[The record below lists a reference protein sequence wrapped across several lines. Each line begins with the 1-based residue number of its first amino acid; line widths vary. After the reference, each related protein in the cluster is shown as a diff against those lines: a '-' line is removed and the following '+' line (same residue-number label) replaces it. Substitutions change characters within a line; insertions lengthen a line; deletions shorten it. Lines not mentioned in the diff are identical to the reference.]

1 MRASFDNMTKIYA
14 FANQKGGVGKTT
26 SVVNVAAYLAEAG
39 QRVLVIDLDPQSNAT
54 SALGFDKDAIETS
67 TYHLLLEQVE
77 AHEIILRN
85 DEAKVDLLPSS
96 PELAGAEVELVN
108 QLAREY
114 RLQRN
119 LDPLEESY
127 DYILIDCPPSLGILT
142 LNALTA
148 TQGGVIIPVQCEYL
162 ALEGL
167 SQLVQTV
174 DLVKQHLNRRLKIR
188 GIILTMYDGRTKLSR
203 QVVSEIRGH
212 FDSAVFRAIIP
223 RNIRLSEAPS
233 YGQPI
238 NLYAPDSTGAFGYKV
253 LAAELLQTDK
263 TKARR

>member
-1 MRASFDNMTKIYA
+1 MALIYA

-26 SVVNVAAYLAEAG
+26 STVNIAAYLAESG
-39 QRVLVIDLDPQSNAT
+39 MRVLVVDLDPQANAT
-54 SALGFDKDAIETS
+54 SALGFSKGEVELSSYD
-67 TYHLLLEQVE
+67 LLLER
-77 AHEIILRN
+77 ADAAKMIIRN
-85 DEAKVDLLPSS
+85 EEAKLDVLPSS
-96 PELAGAEVELVN
+96 PALAGAEVELVN

-119 LDPLEESY
+119 LDPIEEDY
-127 DYILIDCPPSLGILT
+127 DYILIDCPPSLGLLT

-148 TQGGVIIPVQCEYL
+148 AQHGVVIPVQCEYL

-167 SQLVQTV
+167 SQLTQTIE
-174 DLVKQHLNRRLKIR
+174 LVRTHLNRRLKIR

-203 QVVSEIRGH
+203 EVVTEIREH
-212 FDSAVFRAIIP
+212 FQGQVFRAIVP

-238 NLYAPDSTGAFGYKV
+238 NLYAPESTGAFGYKV
-253 LAAELLQTDK
+253 LAAELLQADR
-263 TKARR
+263 TKSKR

>member
-1 MRASFDNMTKIYA
+1 MTKIYA

-39 QRVLVIDLDPQSNAT
+39 QRVLVVDLDPQSNAT
-54 SALGFDKDAIETS
+54 SSFGFDKLEIVKS

-77 AHEIILRN
+77 AEEILVRN
-85 DEAKVDLLPSS
+85 VEVNVDLLPSS
-96 PELAGAEVELVN
+96 PDLSGAEVELVN

-119 LDPLEESY
+119 LDTLEENY

-148 TQGGVIIPVQCEYL
+148 AQHGVIIPVQCEYL

-167 SQLVQTV
+167 SQLINTIE
-174 DLVKQHLNRRLKIR
+174 LVKQHLNRRLRIR
-188 GIILTMYDGRTKLSR
+188 GIILTMYDGRTNLSR
-203 QVVSEIRGH
+203 QVVTEIREH
-212 FDSAVFRAIIP
+212 FNGSVFRAIIP

-238 NLYAPDSTGAFGYKV
+238 NIYAPDSTGAFGYKV

-263 TKARR
+263 TKVKR

>member
-1 MRASFDNMTKIYA
+1 MALIYA

-26 SVVNVAAYLAEAG
+26 SVVNIAAYLAESG
-39 QRVLVIDLDPQSNAT
+39 MRVLVVDLDPQANAT
-54 SALGFDKDAIETS
+54 SALGFSKDEITLS
-67 TYHLLLEQVE
+67 SYDLLLERAE
-77 AHEIILRN
+77 AAAMILRN
-85 DEAKVDLLPSS
+85 EEAKLDILPSN
-96 PELAGAEVELVN
+96 PALAGAEVELVN

-119 LDPLEESY
+119 LDAVDEDY
-127 DYILIDCPPSLGILT
+127 DYILIDCPPSLGLLT

-148 TQGGVIIPVQCEYL
+148 ALHGVVIPVQCEYL

-167 SQLVQTV
+167 SQLTQTIE
-174 DLVKQHLNRRLKIR
+174 LVRTHLNRRLKIR

-203 QVVSEIRGH
+203 EVVSEIRQH
-212 FDSAVFRAIIP
+212 FQGQVFRAIVP

-238 NLYAPDSTGAFGYKV
+238 NLYAPESTGAFGYKV
-253 LAAELLQTDK
+253 LAAELLQSDR
-263 TKARR
+263 TKSRR